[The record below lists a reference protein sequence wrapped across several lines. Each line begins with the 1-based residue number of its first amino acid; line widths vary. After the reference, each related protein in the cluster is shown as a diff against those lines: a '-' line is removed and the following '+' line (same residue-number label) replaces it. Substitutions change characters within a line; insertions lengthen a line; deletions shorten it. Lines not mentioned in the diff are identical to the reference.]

1 MARLL
6 QPLGRSPHSG
16 AVLSRAWTAPRLAP
30 STVLTVVYGPF
41 WADPP
46 LTGTGAARM
55 SESGGL
61 GPVAA
66 SFDRPGELT
75 SSGGRA
81 LRPLQVQTRNRKEEV
96 DEEKTHH
103 TGRLLCV
110 DGPRRRRSCIR
121 TDRCRPRRRQRR
133 RLPGLQRQFHD
144 PGWHSGAIC
153 ELRVE

>member
-46 LTGTGAARM
+46 LAGTGAARM

-81 LRPLQVQTRNRKEEV
+81 LRPLQVQTRNRKEGV
-96 DEEKTHH
+96 DEVTTHR
-103 TGRLLCV
+103 TGRQ
-110 DGPRRRRSCIR
+110 PRVTGHRWLSSRVRAEHCRSVG
-121 TDRCRPRRRQRR
+121 RQHSD
-133 RLPGLQRQFHD
+133 LPGLQQQFHYSRGK
-144 PGWHSGAIC
+144 PVPIK
-153 ELRVE
+153 